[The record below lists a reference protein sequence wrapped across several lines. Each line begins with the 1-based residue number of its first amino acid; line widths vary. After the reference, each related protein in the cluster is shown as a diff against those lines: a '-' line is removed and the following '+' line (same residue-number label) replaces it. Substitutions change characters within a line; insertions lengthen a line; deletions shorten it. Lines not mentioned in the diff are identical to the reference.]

1 VNTEINKTLN
11 FYNVKYYNLGTSKYT
26 TYEDIF
32 IQSTGLYSNTSVQE
46 LVKSGIDVKKII
58 IGKPGIPS
66 DISGT
71 GWIDA
76 SFLGQ
81 YISKANE

>member
-1 VNTEINKTLN
+1 MN
-11 FYNVKYYNLGTSKYT
+11 FYNIKYYNQGTSKYN

-32 IQSTGLYSNTSVQE
+32 IHSTGLYANTSVQE
-46 LVKSGIDVKKII
+46 LVKSGVDVKKII

-66 DISGT
+66 DITGT

-81 YISKANE
+81 YISRANE

>member
-1 VNTEINKTLN
+1 MN
-11 FYNVKYYNLGTSKYT
+11 FYNVKYYNQGTSKYA

-32 IQSTGLYSNTSVQE
+32 THSTGLYSNTSVQE

-66 DISGT
+66 DITGT

-76 SFLGQ
+76 SLLGQ
-81 YISKANE
+81 YISRAN

>member
-1 VNTEINKTLN
+1 M
-11 FYNVKYYNLGTSKYT
+11 YA
-26 TYEDIF
+26 
-32 IQSTGLYSNTSVQE
+32 NTSVQE
-46 LVKSGIDVKKII
+46 LVKSGVDVKKII

-66 DISGT
+66 DITGT

-81 YISKANE
+81 YISRANE